1 MTLETIDLRRVASA
15 LLVVLFHVLVIL
27 AIMRTALQQRAESL
41 PSAREVILHFIQPS
55 RPAAKKP
62 ETLPPSVPLIARPLS
77 PALPGPGERVI
88 PLAPKSTGSLNGMYF
103 YLYECTPENF
113 ANLTEAEKTRCAQAS
128 LSPVPNDTRSLLN
141 QPSRAK
147 DAPRWQRAL
156 ARKKNP
162 TLLPCMS
169 PGGFNPV
176 GTALCLGKA
185 AAKGSFGDLD
195 EQSGYGDPDPAVHA
209 PEPKTGVPAM
219 SREPQSPIESV
230 GRP

>member
-1 MTLETIDLRRVASA
+1 LPKPGETI
-15 LLVVLFHVLVIL
+15 
-27 AIMRTALQQRAESL
+27 T
-41 PSAREVILHFIQPS
+41 
-55 RPAAKKP
+55 
-62 ETLPPSVPLIARPLS
+62 
-77 PALPGPGERVI
+77 
-88 PLAPKSTGSLNGMYF
+88 PLAPNSTGSLKGMYF

-113 ANLTEAEKTRCAQAS
+113 ANLTETEKARCAQAS

-147 DAPRWQRAL
+147 DALRWQRAL

-169 PGGFNPV
+169 AGGFNPL

-195 EQSGYGDPDPAVHA
+195 EQPGYGDPDSAVHA

-219 SREPQSPIESV
+219 SRAPQSPIESV